1 MDFACRLA
9 KHRGSNSL
17 QRNDIRLSLE
27 KRLKIRIPLRTS
39 HPNQQNSAGGGATH
53 TQSALAAT
61 ASANLPVSLSAPA
74 V

>member
-27 KRLKIRIPLRTS
+27 KRLKVRIPLRTS
-39 HPNQQNSAGGGATH
+39 QPNQQNSAGGVATH
-53 TQSALAAT
+53 TQSTLAAT